1 MQADQAN
8 ATQADAAQ
16 FKASNAYRYYVV
28 WLLFAVYVLNFV
40 DRQILSI
47 LNEELKAEFNLSDTE
62 LGILGGF
69 AFAVLYSTLGIPIA
83 RWADRGNR
91 VTIISLAILI
101 WSAFTAVTAYAKV
114 TWHLVVARIG
124 VGIGEAG
131 CSPPAYSII
140 SDYFDQKRRATALS
154 IYSMGVYGGSFVGLF
169 IGGMIAEEY
178 GWRVAF
184 LVCGI
189 PGIILALIVKLTL
202 REPPRGFSDPP
213 GTIKAP
219 APPAMKV
226 MRDLWAKR
234 SFRWLSIGAA
244 MHTFAAYG
252 VGHFYASFLV
262 RSHGLGLSEVGQVL
276 GIIVAIGG
284 LGGTFLGGYLSD
296 RYVNRTGDIRYYLWV
311 PALLLLINI
320 PVGQMV
326 YAMSERNAVLVTMVF
341 YIALSASYLAPNIAI
356 THRLVTV
363 RERALASAVFLL
375 IINLIGMGFGPPL
388 AGLLSDILKAYFVD
402 QGSDI
407 RLATADGLRW
417 SLRILIL
424 VNIFAIWFYMLG
436 AKKVREEAAA

>member
-1 MQADQAN
+1 MQPSQS
-8 ATQADAAQ
+8 DAAQ
-16 FKASNAYRYYVV
+16 FKASNGYRYYVV

-47 LNEELKAEFNLSDTE
+47 LNEELKAEFNLTDTE

-91 VTIISLAILI
+91 VNIISLAILV

-131 CSPPAYSII
+131 CSPPAYSLIA
-140 SDYFDQKRRATALS
+140 DYFDQKRRATALS
-154 IYSMGVYGGSFVGLF
+154 IYSMGVYGGSFAGLF
-169 IGGMIAEEY
+169 IGGMVAEQY
-178 GWRVAF
+178 GWRTAF

-189 PGIILALIVKLTL
+189 PGIVLALIVKLTL

-213 GTIKAP
+213 GAVKP
-219 APPAMKV
+219 ELPPATQV
-226 MRDLWAKR
+226 LRNLWSKSA
-234 SFRWLSIGAA
+234 FRWLSIGAA
-244 MHTFAAYG
+244 FHTFAAYG

-276 GIIVAIGG
+276 GVIVAVGG

-296 RYVNRTGDIRYYLWV
+296 RYVNRTGDIRYYLWI
-311 PALLLLINI
+311 PALLLAINI

-326 YAMSERNAVLVTMVF
+326 YAMTERMPVLITMVF
-341 YIALSASYLAPNIAI
+341 YIALSASYLAPNLAA

-363 RERALASAVFLL
+363 RERALASALFLL

-388 AGLLSDILKAYFVD
+388 AGLLSDALKAFFMD
-402 QGSDI
+402 QGSDV
-407 RLATADGLRW
+407 RQATADGLRW

-424 VNIFAIWFYMLG
+424 VNIFAVWFYIVG
-436 AKKVREEAAA
+436 AKKLREQVPA